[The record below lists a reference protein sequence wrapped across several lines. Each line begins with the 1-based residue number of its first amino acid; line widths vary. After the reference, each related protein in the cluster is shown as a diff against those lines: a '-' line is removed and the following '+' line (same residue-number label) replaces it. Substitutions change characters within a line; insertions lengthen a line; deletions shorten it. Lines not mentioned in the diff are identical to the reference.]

1 MLSMIAPPLPEP
13 FPVVFV
19 DPPVDADD
27 DEEAPCLSLSDLPA
41 LFLLLLL
48 FGLSPF
54 PALVL
59 EPFVVLA
66 RFLGRSS
73 SDFVVNTSDDNC
85 LRVWVRFLLASA
97 KARVSSLGL

>member
-1 MLSMIAPPLPEP
+1 MIAPPLPEP

-66 RFLGRSS
+66 RFLGRSLNTYMKKEQNKWC
-73 SDFVVNTSDDNC
+73 VND
-85 LRVWVRFLLASA
+85 L
-97 KARVSSLGL
+97 

>member
-1 MLSMIAPPLPEP
+1 MIAPPLPEP
-13 FPVVFV
+13 FPVVLD

-41 LFLLLLL
+41 LFRLLLL

-66 RFLGRSS
+66 RFLGRSLNTYMKKEQNKWC
-73 SDFVVNTSDDNC
+73 VND
-85 LRVWVRFLLASA
+85 L
-97 KARVSSLGL
+97 

>member
-1 MLSMIAPPLPEP
+1 MIAPPLPEP
-13 FPVVFV
+13 FPVVLV

-41 LFLLLLL
+41 VFLLLLM
-48 FGLSPF
+48 FVLSPF

-66 RFLGRSS
+66 RFLGRSLNTYMKKEQNKWC
-73 SDFVVNTSDDNC
+73 VND
-85 LRVWVRFLLASA
+85 L
-97 KARVSSLGL
+97 